1 MTDWENYHSFLE
13 LYREGS
19 FAKAARKTGLTHP
32 TIRRRIDD
40 LERRLGVVLFTREA
54 DGFSPTPAARQLRLH
69 AEAMESAV
77 QSFLEIA
84 SEEAERA
91 TGVVKIACG
100 ELTAQEIL
108 PYLIADLRS
117 RHPGLSLEVVV
128 DTSTAGVLRG
138 AADIAVHLSRPTH
151 KALYARRVGVIH
163 VGLYAHRRYIAAAGT
178 PSSVADLRNF
188 SLIAP
193 EIDGPWISILSSL
206 GAGLTMADFAFRA
219 NSYGAQLAAVRAG
232 VGIGAVQSP
241 MVANDPALVR
251 VLAAEVDHELEPW
264 VITHGDLSRE
274 PRIRVVYDALVGHM
288 SDYAAGRLG
297 SWGGAPLPPFAVR

>member
-1 MTDWENYHSFLE
+1 MTDWENFHSFLE

-40 LERRLGVVLFTREA
+40 LERRLGVVLFTRES

-84 SEEAERA
+84 AEEAERA
-91 TGVVKIACG
+91 TGVVKVACG
-100 ELTAQEIL
+100 EITAQEIL

-117 RHPGLSLEVVV
+117 RYPGLSLEIVV
-128 DTSTAGVLRG
+128 DTSTAGLLRG

-163 VGLYAHRRYIAAAGT
+163 VGLYAHRRYVAAAGT
-178 PSSVADLRNF
+178 PSSLADLRNF
-188 SLIAP
+188 SLVGA
-193 EIDGPWISILSSL
+193 ETDGLLINILKSRGASL
-206 GAGLTMADFAFRA
+206 TLADFSFRA
-219 NSYGAQLAAVRAG
+219 NSYGAQLAAIRAG
-232 VGIGAVQSP
+232 VGIGAVQAP
-241 MVANDPALVR
+241 MGAYDPALTR
-251 VLAAEVDHELEPW
+251 VLADEIDHQLEPW
-264 VITHGDLSRE
+264 IITHGDLRHE
-274 PRIRVVYDALVGHM
+274 TRIRIVYDALVGHM
-288 SDYAAGRLG
+288 ADYSAGRL
-297 SWGGAPLPPFAVR
+297 APWRAAIMPPSAVM